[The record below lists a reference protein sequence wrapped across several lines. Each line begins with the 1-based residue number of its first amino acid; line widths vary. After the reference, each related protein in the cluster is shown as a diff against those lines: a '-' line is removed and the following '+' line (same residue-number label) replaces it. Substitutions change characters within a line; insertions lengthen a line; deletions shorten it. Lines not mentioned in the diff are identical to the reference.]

1 MEILD
6 KVGDLFSAATYRI
19 ERGITSLFGSSNE
32 RRMKRLGFV
41 RNQQG
46 QTTIIPG
53 SMLDRINGMEA
64 EWQKLSDDELRQTAS
79 KLRVR
84 LQNGETLDDLLPEAF
99 AAVRES
105 GRRFLK
111 MRHYEVQMIG
121 GYILH
126 KGMISE
132 MVTGEGKTLVATLPA
147 FLNALAGK
155 VHVVTVNDYLAR
167 RDMEWMG
174 PVYLNLGLTVGA
186 IQSNMN
192 SAERQVHYACDITY
206 GTSNQFGFD
215 YLRDNMKPTADQQV
229 QGPLDYAIVDEI
241 DNILI
246 DEARTPLI
254 ISGPAHDNLDKYP
267 LRRSHCP
274 SAAPRRRFRS
284 QGKGT
289 HLPSHRRRRPPR

>member
-1 MEILD
+1 
-6 KVGDLFSAATYRI
+6 
-19 ERGITSLFGSSNE
+19 
-32 RRMKRLGFV
+32 
-41 RNQQG
+41 
-46 QTTIIPG
+46 
-53 SMLDRINGMEA
+53 
-64 EWQKLSDDELRQTAS
+64 
-79 KLRVR
+79 
-84 LQNGETLDDLLPEAF
+84 
-99 AAVRES
+99 
-105 GRRFLK
+105 

-174 PVYLNLGLTVGA
+174 PVYLQLGLTVGA

-215 YLRDNMKPTADQQV
+215 YLRDNMKPTVEQQV

-267 LRRSHCP
+267 RAEAIARQLRAMSISKSRKRSTP
-274 SAAPRRRFRS
+274 VTSPKPESAAPNSSQVSTASTPPATWNGRTCLITHSKPTTSTSATFTTSSKNRKSSSSTKTPAAKWKADSGQTDFTRQSKPKKVSASKPRRKLWPLSLCRTTSSSTASFRE
-284 QGKGT
+284 
-289 HLPSHRRRRPPR
+289 